1 MLNSLTMNNL
11 KIRGTKKTIG
21 SIALILILAISL
33 FRSNNRN
40 SRPLKHYMQLPFQQT
55 LG

>member
-11 KIRGTKKTIG
+11 KIRGTKKTLLNCLD
-21 SIALILILAISL
+21 SNISY
-33 FRSNNRN
+33 FFIRSMLTQ
-40 SRPLKHYMQLPFQQT
+40 PQTHYTQLPFQHT